1 MGAPGDTVDQFVAR
15 AQPLKKL
22 LEIGATRIGNK
33 HAAVCRKASNA
44 CLLRVG

>member
-1 MGAPGDTVDQFVAR
+1 MGSQGEAVDQFVAR

-44 CLLRVG
+44 CLLRAG